1 MVSLSGIGGWVGSG
15 RVVDGCCFGCGM
27 EFDTPLGLA
36 ESVHHCHLIGRQDIW
51 PEQPRGRVSPT
62 RQKTRRE
69 NYNLN
74 PCSKFRFL
82 GEIRF

>member
-1 MVSLSGIGGWVGSG
+1 MGSG
-15 RVVDGCCFGCGM
+15 RVVDGCCVGCGM

-62 RQKTRRE
+62 NLPMFQAKDPERE
-69 NYNLN
+69 NYNLK
-74 PCSKFRFL
+74 PCSKFRFFL